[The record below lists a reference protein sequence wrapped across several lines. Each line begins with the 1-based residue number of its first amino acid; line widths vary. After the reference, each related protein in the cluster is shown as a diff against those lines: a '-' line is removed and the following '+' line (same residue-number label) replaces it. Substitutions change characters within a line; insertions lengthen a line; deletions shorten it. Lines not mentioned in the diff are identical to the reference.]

1 MFMSIRSRIAYKNRF
16 TEGRKSESIKME
28 VRRGHPS
35 EVRHSLWGTKSHTTT
50 RLLICS
56 TGIQKTAL
64 MVFLSEYGSSLWG
77 NHWPVIKEEEQM
89 KIPLSKARGW
99 VGYCVCQVATIYNI
113 LSSILSKR
121 QSNISVEKACLAW
134 MRHQP
139 GTDKAASLAGS
150 PVRNSI
156 WYGGCPSKPL
166 WSSSLL
172 ARVIHMKAISFP
184 SRNATVNTKLFL
196 QPSANR
202 SKARTEV
209 FAIRFHFLQLVIF
222 EAP

>member
-1 MFMSIRSRIAYKNRF
+1 MPVSTHSRIAYKNWF
-16 TEGRKSESIKME
+16 TEGRKSVSIKME
-28 VRRGHPS
+28 VRQGHPS

-64 MVFLSEYGSSLWG
+64 MVFLSEYGSSLQG
-77 NHWPVIKEEEQM
+77 NHWPVIKEEEQK

-99 VGYCVCQVATIYNI
+99 VGCCVCQVVTIYNI

-139 GTDKAASLAGS
+139 GIDKAASLAGS

-156 WYGGCPSKPL
+156 WHRGCTSKPL
-166 WSSSLL
+166 WSSNLL
-172 ARVIHMKAISFP
+172 ARVIRMKAISFP

-196 QPSANR
+196 QPSVSH
-202 SKARTEV
+202 SKARIKVLPYAFTSYS
-209 FAIRFHFLQLVIF
+209 F
-222 EAP
+222 